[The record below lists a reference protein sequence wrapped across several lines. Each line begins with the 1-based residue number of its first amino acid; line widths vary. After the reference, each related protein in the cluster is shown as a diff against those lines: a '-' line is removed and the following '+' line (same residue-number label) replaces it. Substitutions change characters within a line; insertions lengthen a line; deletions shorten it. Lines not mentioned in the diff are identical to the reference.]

1 MKELK
6 VKHLKTKTTIEL
18 DARDVDKYIDCVNQL
33 DSTVD
38 TIKETQ
44 DMFISD
50 LGHLETLRWRLA
62 DLLGLEWDSNTHS
75 YVRTEE
81 PDNG

>member
-18 DARDVDKYIDCVNQL
+18 DTRDVDKYIDCVNHL
-33 DSTVD
+33 DSTVG
-38 TIKETQ
+38 TLHECQ

-50 LGHLETLRWRLA
+50 LGKLETLRWRLA
-62 DLLGLEWDSNTHS
+62 DLLGLEWDRDAHS

>member
-1 MKELK
+1 MK
-6 VKHLKTKTTIEL
+6 VKHLKNKTTIEL
-18 DARDVDKYIDCVNQL
+18 EPSEVEKYITCINNL

-44 DMFISD
+44 DMFLSD

-62 DLLGLEWDSNTHS
+62 NLLGLEWNRETWT
-75 YVRTEE
+75 YIRKTK
-81 PDNG
+81 

>member
-1 MKELK
+1 MK
-6 VKHLKTKTTIEL
+6 VKHLKNKTTIEL
-18 DARDVDKYIDCVNQL
+18 EPSEVEKYVTCINNL
-33 DSTVD
+33 DSTVN

-62 DLLGLEWDSNTHS
+62 DLLGLKWDSET
-75 YVRTEE
+75 YRYIKEE
-81 PDNG
+81 K

>member
-1 MKELK
+1 MK
-6 VKHLKTKTTIEL
+6 VKHLKNQTTIEL
-18 DARDVDKYIDCVNQL
+18 EPSEVEKYITCINNL

-44 DMFISD
+44 DMFLSD

-62 DLLGLEWDSNTHS
+62 DLLGLEWNKETWT
-75 YVRTEE
+75 YIRKTK
-81 PDNG
+81 